1 MNNYYNRIMNRVPN
15 SKTLVQKLS
24 LSEHIPP
31 YSKREFDMF
40 LGYEYQTFIGLIYE
54 TAFSLHDRFWDG
66 YALTHCFLRNIKEF
80 IKVFR
85 DINEECLANQSTVS
99 FFKNIGSKVDNNI
112 VMYLLYTPG
121 SKTRNPRFKIEAY
134 ERLSDREYPHI
145 MTSVDIYEDGRIE
158 NKKSSYIDK
167 GANGEVTISEIPDN
181 IKPHIILNDNGVQA
195 TRDILAYI
203 FEKINEKETVRTS
216 QR

>member
-1 MNNYYNRIMNRVPN
+1 ML
-15 SKTLVQKLS
+15 KLQTLVQKLS

-121 SKTRNPRFKIEAY
+121 SKTRNSRFKME
-134 ERLSDREYPHI
+134 
-145 MTSVDIYEDGRIE
+145 
-158 NKKSSYIDK
+158 
-167 GANGEVTISEIPDN
+167 
-181 IKPHIILNDNGVQA
+181 
-195 TRDILAYI
+195 
-203 FEKINEKETVRTS
+203 
-216 QR
+216 